1 MQGYE
6 GELWGLAWVDDILME
21 SSLFK
26 YIWRYTRAQ
35 QIWILTIILISMVP
49 YFLALDLPKRIV
61 NGPIQGQGFEGEGAT
76 QPFLQI
82 AFDVPSWISSV
93 GTVTLFNGFE
103 LGQLPF
109 LFCLCA
115 TFLGFVCINGL
126 FKFYINTYK
135 GRLGE
140 RMLRRLRYQLLDRIL
155 RFPNSYFRRI
165 KAPEAATMIKDEVE
179 PLGGFIG
186 DMLVQPVFLGGQALT
201 AMLFIMV
208 QDFWLGAIAGSI
220 VLVQA
225 FLIPRLRRRL
235 LILGKRRQLTA
246 RALAGRVGEVVDGIN
261 NVHTNDTSNWERAD
275 LASRLGTIFAI
286 RYELFQRKFF
296 IKFLNN
302 FLAQLTPF
310 MFYLIGGYLVIT
322 GDLDIGQLVAV
333 IAAYKDLPGP
343 VADLIAYDQQ
353 RLDVQIKYTQVIEQF
368 QPDNMMEPELQ
379 TPPAGPVPEI
389 KEGFAVSRVGVVDD
403 AGTNLLE
410 SATFKFGPNE
420 QVAAV
425 GTVNSGAETMADVMA
440 RITVPT
446 SGSISLEGQSLDDHH
461 ESLTGRRTAYV
472 GPDVYL
478 PQTSFRDALFYGLK
492 HQPVRERPPEEV
504 DPKERA
510 WEIAEA
516 ALAGNTD
523 LDIKAEWLDFEALG
537 TEDLKVADEV
547 ARNLLDV
554 VELRQ
559 DVFDL
564 GLRGQVDPEQDP
576 ELAAKFIEA
585 RKALR
590 QRLED
595 PALSKLVELFE
606 PNSYSLQASVGE
618 NLLFGT
624 ALGPTFEREKLVGNT
639 YVREVLSKCGLD
651 QAFFDMGHK
660 IAETATE
667 LFKDLPPDHPFF
679 ERLSFMTSEEIPE
692 YEAALARSASQS
704 LTDASSADQEMFL
717 RLPFDYV
724 EPQHRFGL
732 LDDDMKNKLLEA
744 RTAFREGLPET
755 HSDAIAFYDPEVY
768 NPAASLQDN
777 ILMGRVAYGVAEG
790 PEKVRDVI
798 HDVLDELEL
807 RDEVFQVG
815 LNFNVGNGGKR
826 LNVSQRQK
834 LSLARALIK
843 KPDIL
848 IVNRALTALDSRTQQ
863 RIIERVLQMASGE
876 DGSDPFGVFWVLQAP
891 RFAEAFKRVLVF
903 DKGALAEDDT
913 PANLLEQGGHYT
925 TLVSST

>member
-1 MQGYE
+1 
-6 GELWGLAWVDDILME
+6 ME

-26 YIWRYTRAQ
+26 YIWRYTKAQ

-76 QPFLQI
+76 QPFLAI
-82 AFDVPSWISSV
+82 SFDVPAWISSA
-93 GTVTLFNGFE
+93 GTVTLFEGFH
-103 LGQLPF
+103 LAQLPY

-126 FKFYINTYK
+126 FKYYINTYK

-140 RMLRRLRYQLLDRIL
+140 RMLRRMRYQLLDRIL

-186 DMLVQPVFLGGQALT
+186 DMLVQPVFLGGQAIT
-201 AMLFIMV
+201 AMIFILV
-208 QDFWLGAIAGSI
+208 QDIWLGTIAGGI
-220 VLVQA
+220 VLAQA
-225 FLIPRLRRRL
+225 FLIPRLRRQL

-322 GDLDIGQLVAV
+322 GKLDIGQLVAV

-343 VADLIAYDQQ
+343 VSDLIAYDQQ
-353 RLDVQIKYTQVIEQF
+353 RLDVQIKYGQVIEQF
-368 QPDNMMEPELQ
+368 QPENMLDPELQ
-379 TPPAGPVPEI
+379 ELPTGPVPSI
-389 KEGFAVSRVGVVDD
+389 RDGFTVSRVGVVDD

-410 SATFKFGPNE
+410 SATFKLAPGE
-420 QVAAV
+420 QVAVV
-425 GTVNSGAETMADVMA
+425 GTVNSGAETMADVLA
-440 RITVPT
+440 RLTVPT
-446 SGSISLEGQSLDDHH
+446 SGSVNLDGENLEDLH
-461 ESLTGRRTAYV
+461 ESFTGRRTAYV
-472 GPDVYL
+472 GPDIYL

-492 HQPVRERPPEEV
+492 HQPTRERPA
-504 DPKERA
+504 DQIDAKERA

-523 LDIKAEWLDFEALG
+523 LDIKAEWLDFETLG
-537 TEDLKVADEV
+537 TEDPRAADEM
-547 ARNLLDV
+547 ARQILDV

-564 GLRGQVDPEQDP
+564 GLRGQVDPESDP
-576 ELAAKFIEA
+576 ELAEKFLQA
-585 RKALR
+585 RKAFR

-595 PALSKLVELFE
+595 PSLSKLIELFE
-606 PNSYSLQASVGE
+606 PKSYSLQASVGE

-624 ALGPTFEREKLVGNT
+624 ATGSTFERDKLAGNS
-639 YVREVLSKCGLD
+639 YVRSVLNGCGLD

-660 IAETATE
+660 IAATATE
-667 LFKDLPPDHPFF
+667 LFKDLPPEHPFF

-704 LTDASSADQEMFL
+704 VSDAAPADQDMFM

-732 LDDDMKNKLLEA
+732 LDDNMKGKLLEA
-744 RTAFREGLPET
+744 RNAFREGLPSE
-755 HSDAIAFYDPEVY
+755 HAGDIAFYDPEIY
-768 NPAASLQDN
+768 NPVASLQDN
-777 ILMGRVAYGVAEG
+777 ILLGRVTYGVAEG
-790 PEKVRDVI
+790 AEKVGQVI
-798 HDVLDELEL
+798 HEVLDELEL

-826 LNVSQRQK
+826 LNVSQRQR

-848 IVNRALTALDSRTQQ
+848 IVNRALTALDSRTQKK
-863 RIIERVLQMASGE
+863 IIERVLKMASGE
-876 DGSDPFGVFWVLQAP
+876 DGSKSFGIFWVLQAA
-891 RFAEAFKRVLVF
+891 RFAEDFNRVLVF
-903 DKGALAEDDT
+903 DKGSLVEDDT
-913 PANLLEQGGHYT
+913 PDNLLKLDGHYKA
-925 TLVSST
+925 LVSNV

>member
-1 MQGYE
+1 
-6 GELWGLAWVDDILME
+6 ME
-21 SSLFK
+21 QSLFK
-26 YIWRYTRAQ
+26 YIWRYTKAQ

-61 NGPIQGQGFEGEGAT
+61 NGPIQGQGFETEGDT
-76 QPFLQI
+76 QPFLEI
-82 AFDVPSWISSV
+82 AFGVPSWISDV
-93 GTVTLFNGFE
+93 GTVTLFGGFHLE
-103 LGQLPF
+103 QLSY

-115 TFLGFVCINGL
+115 TFLAFVCINGL
-126 FKFYINTYK
+126 FKYYINTYK

-155 RFPNSYFRRI
+155 RFPTTYFRRI

-201 AMLFIMV
+201 ALIFILV
-208 QDFWLGAIAGSI
+208 QDIWLGLIAGGI

-275 LASRLGTIFAI
+275 LAGRLGTIFAI

-302 FLAQLTPF
+302 FLAQMTPF
-310 MFYLIGGYLVIT
+310 MFYLVGGYLAIT
-322 GDLDIGQLVAV
+322 GQIDIGQLVAV

-343 VADLIAYDQQ
+343 VAELIAYDQQ
-353 RLDVQIKYTQVIEQF
+353 RLDVQIKYSQVIEQF
-368 QPDNMMEPELQ
+368 QPENMMEPELQ
-379 TPPAGPVPEI
+379 AIPKEPVGPI
-389 KEGFAVSRVGVVDD
+389 KDGFTASRVGVVDD
-403 AGTNLLE
+403 AGTRLLE
-410 SATFKFGPNE
+410 SATFKLAPGE

-425 GTVNSGAETMADVMA
+425 GNVNSGAETMADVLA

-446 SGSISLEGQSLDDHH
+446 QGSIALDDGNLQELH
-461 ESLTGRRTAYV
+461 ESFTGRRTAYV

-492 HQPVRERPPEEV
+492 RQPIRERSEAEA
-504 DPKERA
+504 DPRERA
-510 WEIAEA
+510 WEISEA
-516 ALAGNTD
+516 RQAGNTT
-523 LDIKAEWLDFEALG
+523 LDIKAEWLDHETLG
-537 TEDLKVADEV
+537 AADPHSADEV
-547 ARNLLDV
+547 AWQLLDV
-554 VELRQ
+554 VDLRQ

-564 GLRGQVDPEQDP
+564 GLRGQVDPEKAP
-576 ELAAKFIEA
+576 ELAEKFLEA

-624 ALGPTFEREKLVGNT
+624 ASGNTFERDKLAGHP
-639 YVREVLSKCGLD
+639 YVRQVLKENGLAD
-651 QAFFDMGHK
+651 AFFDMGRK

-679 ERLSFMTSEEIPE
+679 ERLSFMDSDEIPE
-692 YEAALARSASQS
+692 YEAALVRIATQS
-704 LTDASSADQEMFL
+704 LEEVMPADQDMFM
-717 RLPFDYV
+717 RLPFDYI

-732 LDDDMKNKLLEA
+732 LDEEMKSQVLTA
-744 RTAFREGLPET
+744 RKAFRKGLPEQ

-777 ILMGRVAYGVAEG
+777 ILLGRMTYGIAEG
-790 PEKVRDVI
+790 QVKVREVI
-798 HDVLDELEL
+798 HQVLDELEL
-807 RDEVFQVG
+807 HDEVFQVG

-834 LSLARALIK
+834 LALARGLVK

-848 IVNRALTALDSRTQQ
+848 IVNRALTALDSRSQET
-863 RIIERVLQMASGE
+863 IIERVLQMSKGGN
-876 DGSDPFGVFWVLQAP
+876 GSAPFGIFWVLQAP
-891 RFAEAFKRVLVF
+891 RFAEDFSRVMVF
-903 DKGALAEDDT
+903 DKGSLAEDDT
-913 PANLLEQGGHYT
+913 PANLLKSEGHYAK
-925 TLVSST
+925 LLSSA